1 MNDRCGELR
10 DKIMLSNPSMGG
22 ALMIARLFT
31 RDISLVFAASFFY
44 MSCSFIATPLIA
56 GFSESLGAGAVFM
69 GIIGA
74 TFNTVAL
81 LSRPFVGNLADRLSR
96 AHLSSIGAALML
108 VGSAGYVLAPAP
120 AVVMLARIV
129 HGLGMSCCSICMS
142 TWIAGLLPREH
153 TGAGM
158 GLYGATNALG
168 QAVAPA
174 LGIFLYERIGYRLVF
189 LLGTALALAVL
200 IVIRFVSDKGAPHPQ
215 ATAKKHR
222 GLVAPNVV
230 PVGLIIM
237 LFAIPYCA
245 TQTYLVSYIA
255 ARGLAVHAGWFFP
268 FYAIVLLVLRLSL
281 ADLFD
286 KKPFRFFLGVS
297 ACCALVS
304 LALLTVMQSNLA
316 LLAAAVCMAG
326 GYGIMCSVC
335 QSAAVLLVD
344 ESERGLG
351 NSTYYIGIDFG
362 MAVGAFIGGLLYG
375 YVPLVW
381 FYPILALTVP
391 AAIGV
396 YLVCRKRFHRI

>member
-1 MNDRCGELR
+1 
-10 DKIMLSNPSMGG
+10 
-22 ALMIARLFT
+22 MITRLFT
-31 RDISLVFAASFFY
+31 RDISLVFVASFFY

-56 GFSESLGAGAVFM
+56 SYSESLGAGAVFM
-69 GIIGA
+69 GVIGA

-81 LSRPFVGNLADRLSR
+81 LSRPCVGNRADRLSR
-96 AHLSSIGAALML
+96 AHLSTIGAALML
-108 VGSAGYVLAPAP
+108 VGSAGYVLAPA
-120 AVVMLARIV
+120 AWVVMAARIV

-142 TWIAGLLPREH
+142 TWIAGLLPKEN

-174 LGIFLYERIGYRLVF
+174 LGIALYGHIGYRLVF
-189 LLGTALALAVL
+189 LIGTALALGVL
-200 IVIRFVSDKGAPHPQ
+200 IVIHFVGDKGAPHP
-215 ATAKKHR
+215 AAAKKRHR

-255 ARGLAVHAGWFFP
+255 ARGLSVHAGWFFP
-268 FYAIVLLVLRLSL
+268 FYAIVLLVLRLAL
-281 ADLFD
+281 ADMFD

-297 ACCALVS
+297 ACCALLS
-304 LALLTVMQSNLA
+304 FFLLTTMQSNLA

-351 NSTYYIGIDFG
+351 NSTYYIGIDLG
-362 MAVGAFIGGLLYG
+362 MAVGAFIGGLFYG
-375 YVPLVW
+375 YVPLAW
-381 FYPILALTVP
+381 FYPLLALSVP
-391 AAIGV
+391 AALAV
-396 YLVCRKRFHRI
+396 YLASRKRFHKI

>member
-1 MNDRCGELR
+1 
-10 DKIMLSNPSMGG
+10 
-22 ALMIARLFT
+22 MIARLFT

-96 AHLSSIGAALML
+96 AHLSSIGAAMML

-189 LLGTALALAVL
+189 LLGTALALTVL
-200 IVIRFVSDKGAPHPQ
+200 IVIRFVGDKGAPHLQ

-237 LFAIPYCA
+237 FFAIPYCA

-391 AAIGV
+391 AAIVV
-396 YLVCRKRFHRI
+396 YLVSRKRFHRI

>member
-1 MNDRCGELR
+1 
-10 DKIMLSNPSMGG
+10 
-22 ALMIARLFT
+22 MITRLFT
-31 RDISLVFAASFFY
+31 RDISLVFVASFFY

-56 GFSESLGAGAVFM
+56 SYSESLGAGAVFM
-69 GIIGA
+69 GVIGA

-174 LGIFLYERIGYRLVF
+174 LGIFLYERIGYRPVF

-200 IVIRFVSDKGAPHPQ
+200 IVIRFVGDKGAPHPQ

-237 LFAIPYCA
+237 LFALPYCA

-375 YVPLVW
+375 CVPLVW

-396 YLVCRKRFHRI
+396 YLVSRKRFHRI

>member
-1 MNDRCGELR
+1 
-10 DKIMLSNPSMGG
+10 
-22 ALMIARLFT
+22 MIARLFT

>member
-1 MNDRCGELR
+1 
-10 DKIMLSNPSMGG
+10 
-22 ALMIARLFT
+22 MIARLFT

-174 LGIFLYERIGYRLVF
+174 LGISLYERIGYRLVF

-200 IVIRFVSDKGAPHPQ
+200 IVIRFVGDKGAPHPQ

-237 LFAIPYCA
+237 LFALPYCA

-375 YVPLVW
+375 YVPLAW

-391 AAIGV
+391 VAIGV
-396 YLVCRKRFHRI
+396 YLVSRKRFHRI

>member
-1 MNDRCGELR
+1 
-10 DKIMLSNPSMGG
+10 
-22 ALMIARLFT
+22 MIARLFT

-96 AHLSSIGAALML
+96 ARLSSIGAALML

-189 LLGTALALAVL
+189 LLGTALALTVL
-200 IVIRFVSDKGAPHPQ
+200 IVIRFVGDKGAPHLQ
-215 ATAKKHR
+215 AAAKKHR

-237 LFAIPYCA
+237 FFAIPYCA

-286 KKPFRFFLGVS
+286 KKPFRFFLVVS
-297 ACCALVS
+297 ACCALAS

-396 YLVCRKRFHRI
+396 YLVSRKRFHRI

>member
-1 MNDRCGELR
+1 
-10 DKIMLSNPSMGG
+10 
-22 ALMIARLFT
+22 MIARLFT

-56 GFSESLGAGAVFM
+56 SYSESLGAGAVFM
-69 GIIGA
+69 GVIGA

-174 LGIFLYERIGYRLVF
+174 LGIFLYERIGYRPVF

-200 IVIRFVSDKGAPHPQ
+200 IVIRFVGDKGAPHPQ

-281 ADLFD
+281 EI
-286 KKPFRFFLGVS
+286 FLIRNHS
-297 ACCALVS
+297 AS
-304 LALLTVMQSNLA
+304 F
-316 LLAAAVCMAG
+316 
-326 GYGIMCSVC
+326 
-335 QSAAVLLVD
+335 SASA
-344 ESERGLG
+344 
-351 NSTYYIGIDFG
+351 
-362 MAVGAFIGGLLYG
+362 
-375 YVPLVW
+375 
-381 FYPILALTVP
+381 P
-391 AAIGV
+391 AAPW
-396 YLVCRKRFHRI
+396 

>member
-1 MNDRCGELR
+1 
-10 DKIMLSNPSMGG
+10 
-22 ALMIARLFT
+22 MITRLFN
-31 RDISLVFAASFFY
+31 RDISLVFVASFFY

-81 LSRPFVGNLADRLSR
+81 LSRPFVGRLADRLSR
-96 AHLSSIGAALML
+96 MRLSSIGAALML
-108 VGSAGYVLAPAP
+108 VGCVGYVLAPAP
-120 AVVMLARIV
+120 WAIMVARVV

-142 TWIAGLLPREH
+142 TWIAGLLPKENI
-153 TGAGM
+153 GAGM

-168 QAVAPA
+168 MAVAPSFGIVLCDHFGYRPVFA
-174 LGIFLYERIGYRLVF
+174 LGTL
-189 LLGTALALAVL
+189 LALLVL
-200 IVIRFVSDKGAPHPQ
+200 VTIHLVSDPGAPHPD
-215 ATAKKHR
+215 AAKADRQR
-222 GLVAPNVV
+222 GFIAANVV

-245 TQTYLVSYIA
+245 TQSYLVSYIA

-286 KKPFRFFLGVS
+286 KKPFRFFLAASSV
-297 ACCALVS
+297 CALVS
-304 LALLTVMQSNLA
+304 LLLLWQMQSNLA
-316 LLAAAVCMAG
+316 LLLAAIFMAG

-344 ESERGLG
+344 ESARGLG
-351 NSTYYIGIDFG
+351 NSTYYIGIDLG
-362 MAVGAFIGGLLYG
+362 MAVGAFLGGVLYG
-375 YVPLVW
+375 YVPLSL
-381 FYPILALTVP
+381 FYPLLALTVP
-391 AAIGV
+391 LALLV
-396 YLVCRKRFHRI
+396 YALSRKRFQHV

>member
-1 MNDRCGELR
+1 
-10 DKIMLSNPSMGG
+10 
-22 ALMIARLFT
+22 MIARLFT

-96 AHLSSIGAALML
+96 AHLSSIGAAMML

-200 IVIRFVSDKGAPHPQ
+200 IVIRFVGDKGAPHPQ

-237 LFAIPYCA
+237 LFALPYCA

-375 YVPLVW
+375 YVPLAW

-396 YLVCRKRFHRI
+396 YLVSRKRFHRI

>member
-1 MNDRCGELR
+1 
-10 DKIMLSNPSMGG
+10 
-22 ALMIARLFT
+22 MIARLFT

-81 LSRPFVGNLADRLSR
+81 FSRPFVGNLADRLSR

-153 TGAGM
+153 TGTGM

-174 LGIFLYERIGYRLVF
+174 LGIFLYERIGYRPVF

-200 IVIRFVSDKGAPHPQ
+200 IVIRFVGDKGAPHPQ

-286 KKPFRFFLGVS
+286 RKPFRFFLGVS

-351 NSTYYIGIDFG
+351 NSTYYIGIDLG

>member
-1 MNDRCGELR
+1 
-10 DKIMLSNPSMGG
+10 
-22 ALMIARLFT
+22 MIARLFT

-200 IVIRFVSDKGAPHPQ
+200 IVIRFVGDKGAPHPQ

-237 LFAIPYCA
+237 LFALPYCA

-255 ARGLAVHAGWFFP
+255 ARGLAMHAGWFFP

-375 YVPLVW
+375 YVPLAW

-396 YLVCRKRFHRI
+396 YLVSRKRFHRI

>member
-1 MNDRCGELR
+1 
-10 DKIMLSNPSMGG
+10 
-22 ALMIARLFT
+22 MITRLFT
-31 RDISLVFAASFFY
+31 RDISLVFVASFFY

-56 GFSESLGAGAVFM
+56 SYSESLGAGAVFM
-69 GIIGA
+69 GVIGA

-81 LSRPFVGNLADRLSR
+81 LSRPFVGNLADRFSR
-96 AHLSSIGAALML
+96 AHLSTIGAALML

-174 LGIFLYERIGYRLVF
+174 LGIFLYERIGYRPVF
-189 LLGTALALAVL
+189 LLGTALALGVL
-200 IVIRFVSDKGAPHPQ
+200 IVIHFVGDKGAPHP
-215 ATAKKHR
+215 AAAKKHR

-237 LFAIPYCA
+237 FFAIPYCA

-255 ARGLAVHAGWFFP
+255 ARGLSVHAGWFFP
-268 FYAIVLLVLRLSL
+268 FYAIVLLVLRLAL
-281 ADLFD
+281 ADMFD

-297 ACCALVS
+297 ACCALLS
-304 LALLTVMQSNLA
+304 FFLLTTMQSNLA

-391 AAIGV
+391 AAIVV
-396 YLVCRKRFHRI
+396 YLVSRKRFHRI

>member
-1 MNDRCGELR
+1 
-10 DKIMLSNPSMGG
+10 
-22 ALMIARLFT
+22 MITRLFT
-31 RDISLVFAASFFY
+31 RDISLVFVASFFY

-56 GFSESLGAGAVFM
+56 SYSESLGAGAVFM

-81 LSRPFVGNLADRLSR
+81 FSRPFVGNLADRLSR

-153 TGAGM
+153 TGTGM

-174 LGIFLYERIGYRLVF
+174 LGIFFYERIGYRPVF

-200 IVIRFVSDKGAPHPQ
+200 IVIRFVGDKGAPHPQ

-316 LLAAAVCMAG
+316 LLAASVCMAG

-375 YVPLVW
+375 YVPLAW

-391 AAIGV
+391 VAIGV
-396 YLVCRKRFHRI
+396 YLVSRKRFHRI

>member
-1 MNDRCGELR
+1 
-10 DKIMLSNPSMGG
+10 
-22 ALMIARLFT
+22 MIARLFT

-129 HGLGMSCCSICMS
+129 NGLGMSCCSICMS

-174 LGIFLYERIGYRLVF
+174 LGIFLYERIGYRPVF
-189 LLGTALALAVL
+189 LLGTALALTVL
-200 IVIRFVSDKGAPHPQ
+200 IVIRFVGDKGAPHPQ

-375 YVPLVW
+375 YVPLAW

-396 YLVCRKRFHRI
+396 YLVSRKRSHRI

>member
-1 MNDRCGELR
+1 
-10 DKIMLSNPSMGG
+10 
-22 ALMIARLFT
+22 MIARLFT

-96 AHLSSIGAALML
+96 ARLSSIGAALML

-120 AVVMLARIV
+120 AVVMLAHIV

-200 IVIRFVSDKGAPHPQ
+200 IVIRFVGDKGAPHPQ

-375 YVPLVW
+375 YVPLAW

-391 AAIGV
+391 VAIGV
-396 YLVCRKRFHRI
+396 YLVSRKRFHRI

>member
-1 MNDRCGELR
+1 
-10 DKIMLSNPSMGG
+10 
-22 ALMIARLFT
+22 MIARLFT

-153 TGAGM
+153 TGTGM

-189 LLGTALALAVL
+189 LLGTALALTVL
-200 IVIRFVSDKGAPHPQ
+200 IVIRFVGDKGAPHPQ

-375 YVPLVW
+375 YVPLAW

-391 AAIGV
+391 VAIGV
-396 YLVCRKRFHRI
+396 YLVSRKRFHRI

>member
-1 MNDRCGELR
+1 
-10 DKIMLSNPSMGG
+10 
-22 ALMIARLFT
+22 MIARLFT

-375 YVPLVW
+375 YVPLAW

-391 AAIGV
+391 VAIGV
-396 YLVCRKRFHRI
+396 YLVSRKRFHRI

>member
-1 MNDRCGELR
+1 
-10 DKIMLSNPSMGG
+10 
-22 ALMIARLFT
+22 MITRLFT
-31 RDISLVFAASFFY
+31 RDISLVFVASFFY

-56 GFSESLGAGAVFM
+56 SYSESLGAGAVFM
-69 GIIGA
+69 GVIGA

-96 AHLSSIGAALML
+96 AHLSTIGAALML
-108 VGSAGYVLAPAP
+108 VGSAGYVLAPA
-120 AVVMLARIV
+120 AWVVMAARIV

-142 TWIAGLLPREH
+142 TWIAGLLPKEN

-174 LGIFLYERIGYRLVF
+174 LG
-189 LLGTALALAVL
+189 VL
-200 IVIRFVSDKGAPHPQ
+200 IVIHFVGDKGAPHP
-215 ATAKKHR
+215 AAAKKRRR

-255 ARGLAVHAGWFFP
+255 ARGLSVHAGWFFP
-268 FYAIVLLVLRLSL
+268 FYAIVLLVLRLAL
-281 ADLFD
+281 ADMFD

-297 ACCALVS
+297 ACCALLS
-304 LALLTVMQSNLA
+304 FFLLTTMQSNLA

-326 GYGIMCSVC
+326 GYGIMCPVC

>member
-1 MNDRCGELR
+1 
-10 DKIMLSNPSMGG
+10 
-22 ALMIARLFT
+22 MIARLFT

-96 AHLSSIGAALML
+96 ARLSSIGAALML

-189 LLGTALALAVL
+189 LLGTALALTVL
-200 IVIRFVSDKGAPHPQ
+200 IVIRFVGDKGAPHPQ

-237 LFAIPYCA
+237 FFAIPYCA

-375 YVPLVW
+375 YVPLAW
-381 FYPILALTVP
+381 FYPLLALSVP
-391 AAIGV
+391 AAFAV
-396 YLVCRKRFHRI
+396 YLVSRKRFHNI

>member
-1 MNDRCGELR
+1 
-10 DKIMLSNPSMGG
+10 
-22 ALMIARLFT
+22 MIARFFT

-189 LLGTALALAVL
+189 LLGTALALTVL
-200 IVIRFVSDKGAPHPQ
+200 IVIRFVGDKGAPHPQ

-237 LFAIPYCA
+237 FFAIPYCA

-351 NSTYYIGIDFG
+351 NSTYYIGIDLG

-375 YVPLVW
+375 YVSLAW
-381 FYPILALTVP
+381 FYPLLALSVP
-391 AAIGV
+391 AAFAV
-396 YLVCRKRFHRI
+396 YLVSRKRFHNI

>member
-1 MNDRCGELR
+1 
-10 DKIMLSNPSMGG
+10 
-22 ALMIARLFT
+22 MITRLFT
-31 RDISLVFAASFFY
+31 RDISLVFVASFFY

-56 GFSESLGAGAVFM
+56 SYSESLGAGAVFM
-69 GIIGA
+69 GVIGA

-96 AHLSSIGAALML
+96 AHLSTIGAALML
-108 VGSAGYVLAPAP
+108 VGSAGYVLAPA
-120 AVVMLARIV
+120 AWVVMAARIV

-142 TWIAGLLPREH
+142 TWIAGLLPKEN

-174 LGIFLYERIGYRLVF
+174 LGIALYGHIGYRLVF
-189 LLGTALALAVL
+189 LIGTALALGVL
-200 IVIRFVSDKGAPHPQ
+200 IVIHFVGDKGAPHP
-215 ATAKKHR
+215 AAAKKRHR

-255 ARGLAVHAGWFFP
+255 ARGLSVHAGWFFP
-268 FYAIVLLVLRLSL
+268 FYAIVLLVLRLAL
-281 ADLFD
+281 ADMFD

-297 ACCALVS
+297 ACCALLS
-304 LALLTVMQSNLA
+304 FFLLTTMQSNLA

-326 GYGIMCSVC
+326 GYGTMCSVC

-375 YVPLVW
+375 YVPLAW

-396 YLVCRKRFHRI
+396 YLVSRKRFHRI

>member
-1 MNDRCGELR
+1 
-10 DKIMLSNPSMGG
+10 
-22 ALMIARLFT
+22 MIARLFT

-174 LGIFLYERIGYRLVF
+174 LGIFLYERIGYRPVF

-200 IVIRFVSDKGAPHPQ
+200 IVIRFVCDKGAPHPQ

-375 YVPLVW
+375 YVPLAW

-391 AAIGV
+391 VAIGV
-396 YLVCRKRFHRI
+396 YLVSRKRFHRI

>member
-1 MNDRCGELR
+1 
-10 DKIMLSNPSMGG
+10 
-22 ALMIARLFT
+22 MITRLFT
-31 RDISLVFAASFFY
+31 RDISLVFVASFFY

-120 AVVMLARIV
+120 AVVMLARII

-174 LGIFLYERIGYRLVF
+174 LGIFLYERIGYRPVF
-189 LLGTALALAVL
+189 LLGTALALGVL
-200 IVIRFVSDKGAPHPQ
+200 IVIHFVGDKGAPHP
-215 ATAKKHR
+215 AAAKKRHR

-255 ARGLAVHAGWFFP
+255 ARAFCARW
-268 FYAIVLLVLRLSL
+268 LVLPVLRHR
-281 ADLFD
+281 AA
-286 KKPFRFFLGVS
+286 G
-297 ACCALVS
+297 
-304 LALLTVMQSNLA
+304 
-316 LLAAAVCMAG
+316 AAACLG
-326 GYGIMCSVC
+326 GYVRQETVSVFPWR
-335 QSAAVLLVD
+335 QRLLRPAELFPADDDAV
-344 ESERGLG
+344 ES
-351 NSTYYIGIDFG
+351 
-362 MAVGAFIGGLLYG
+362 GAFGGGSLHGWRLRHHVFG
-375 YVPLVW
+375 LPVGGG
-381 FYPILALTVP
+381 
-391 AAIGV
+391 AAW
-396 YLVCRKRFHRI
+396 

>member
-1 MNDRCGELR
+1 
-10 DKIMLSNPSMGG
+10 
-22 ALMIARLFT
+22 MITRLFT
-31 RDISLVFAASFFY
+31 RDISLVFVASFFY

-56 GFSESLGAGAVFM
+56 SYSESLGAGAVFM
-69 GIIGA
+69 GVIGA

-81 LSRPFVGNLADRLSR
+81 LSRPFVGNLADRFSR
-96 AHLSSIGAALML
+96 AHLSTIGAALML

-189 LLGTALALAVL
+189 LLGTALALGVL
-200 IVIRFVSDKGAPHPQ
+200 IVIHFVGDKGAPHP
-215 ATAKKHR
+215 AAAKKHR

-237 LFAIPYCA
+237 FFAIPYCA

-255 ARGLAVHAGWFFP
+255 ARGLSVHAGWFFP
-268 FYAIVLLVLRLSL
+268 FYAIVLLVLRLAL
-281 ADLFD
+281 ADMFD

-297 ACCALVS
+297 ACCALLS
-304 LALLTVMQSNLA
+304 FFLLTTMQSNLA

-391 AAIGV
+391 AAIVV
-396 YLVCRKRFHRI
+396 YLVSRKRFHRI

>member
-1 MNDRCGELR
+1 
-10 DKIMLSNPSMGG
+10 
-22 ALMIARLFT
+22 MIARLFT

-200 IVIRFVSDKGAPHPQ
+200 IVIRFVGDKGAPHPQ

-286 KKPFRFFLGVS
+286 RKPFRFFLGVS

-375 YVPLVW
+375 YVPLAW

-396 YLVCRKRFHRI
+396 YLVSRKRFHRI

>member
-1 MNDRCGELR
+1 
-10 DKIMLSNPSMGG
+10 
-22 ALMIARLFT
+22 MITRLFT
-31 RDISLVFAASFFY
+31 RDISLVFVASFFY

-56 GFSESLGAGAVFM
+56 GFSESLGAGVVFM

-74 TFNTVAL
+74 AFNTVAL

-96 AHLSSIGAALML
+96 ARLSSIGAALML
-108 VGSAGYVLAPAP
+108 VGSAGYVLAAAP
-120 AVVMLARIV
+120 GWVMAARIV

-174 LGIFLYERIGYRLVF
+174 LGIFLYERVGYRPVF
-189 LLGTALALAVL
+189 LLGTMLALAVL
-200 IVIRFVSDKGAPHPQ
+200 VAIRFVGDKGAPQP
-215 ATAKKHR
+215 AANHR
-222 GLVAPNVV
+222 RGFIAPSVV

-255 ARGLAVHAGWFFP
+255 VRGLSVHAAWFFP

-286 KKPFRFFLGVS
+286 KKPFRFFLGASSV
-297 ACCALVS
+297 CALVS
-304 LALLTVMQSNLA
+304 FFLLATMQSNLA
-316 LLAAAVCMAG
+316 LLLAAVCMAG

-344 ESERGLG
+344 EHSRGLG
-351 NSTYYIGIDFG
+351 NSTYYIGIDLG
-362 MAVGAFIGGLLYG
+362 MALGAFVGGLLYG
-375 YVPLVW
+375 WLPLAW
-381 FYPILALTVP
+381 FYPILALSVP
-391 AAIGV
+391 AAVVV
-396 YLVCRKRFHRI
+396 YLVSRKGFRQI

>member
-1 MNDRCGELR
+1 
-10 DKIMLSNPSMGG
+10 
-22 ALMIARLFT
+22 MIARLFT

-286 KKPFRFFLGVS
+286 KKPFRFFLGVI

-375 YVPLVW
+375 YVPLAW

-391 AAIGV
+391 VAIGV
-396 YLVCRKRFHRI
+396 YLVSRKRFHRI

>member
-1 MNDRCGELR
+1 
-10 DKIMLSNPSMGG
+10 
-22 ALMIARLFT
+22 MITRLFT
-31 RDISLVFAASFFY
+31 RDISLVFVASFFY

-56 GFSESLGAGAVFM
+56 SYFESLGAGAVFM
-69 GIIGA
+69 GVIGA

-96 AHLSSIGAALML
+96 AHLSTIGAALML

-120 AVVMLARIV
+120 AVVMLARII

-174 LGIFLYERIGYRLVF
+174 LGIFLYERIGYRPVF
-189 LLGTALALAVL
+189 LLGTALALTVL
-200 IVIRFVSDKGAPHPQ
+200 IVIRFVGDKGAPHPQ
-215 ATAKKHR
+215 ATAKKRRR

-255 ARGLAVHAGWFFP
+255 ARGLSVHAGWFFP
-268 FYAIVLLVLRLSL
+268 FYAIVLLVLRLAL
-281 ADLFD
+281 ADMFD

-297 ACCALVS
+297 ACCALLS
-304 LALLTVMQSNLA
+304 FFLLTTMQSNLA

-351 NSTYYIGIDFG
+351 NSTYYIGIDLG
-362 MAVGAFIGGLLYG
+362 MAVGAFIGGLFYG
-375 YVPLVW
+375 YVPLAW
-381 FYPILALTVP
+381 FYPLLALSVP
-391 AAIGV
+391 AALAV
-396 YLVCRKRFHRI
+396 YLASRKRFHKI